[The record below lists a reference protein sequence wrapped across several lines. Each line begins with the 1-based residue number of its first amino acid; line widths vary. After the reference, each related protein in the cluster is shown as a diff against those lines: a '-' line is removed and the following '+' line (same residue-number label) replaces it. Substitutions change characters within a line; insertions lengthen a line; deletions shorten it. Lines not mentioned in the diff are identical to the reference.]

1 MSRSLK
7 NSLPILSLP
16 AFSCLG
22 ERTHPGKSEQDGD
35 YTLLIVR
42 SIFLLLCSFLSLSS
56 IAQQWPFELWHE
68 GKIMLESGDTLKG
81 QVKYDMQQDIVQFN
95 RPNQTAEAYS
105 ARKILSFEIFDNTVR
120 RYRLFFSLPYA
131 NNTNY
136 KAPIFFELLEEG
148 SMTLLAREALEYRTY
163 NNPYF
168 VGSYTRLVLVNKYF
182 FLKENG
188 NIEEFLG
195 KKNDLLELM
204 GKKADAV
211 EKFIK
216 VNRLQFDEKYDL
228 IKIVDYYNS
237 L

>member
-1 MSRSLK
+1 MKENQEEHTSV
-7 NSLPILSLP
+7 ILIDKK
-16 AFSCLG
+16 
-22 ERTHPGKSEQDGD
+22 KSQKV
-35 YTLLIVR
+35 YLCTAYVV
-42 SIFLLLCSFLSLSS
+42 SISFLLFLFFLSTCS
-56 IAQQWPFELWHE
+56 IAQQWPFEFWHE

-81 QVKYDMQQDIVQFN
+81 RVKYDMQQDIIQFN
-95 RPNQTAEAYS
+95 IPNQTAEAYS

-131 NNTNY
+131 SNTNY

-148 SMTLLAREALEYRTY
+148 KMTLLAREALEYRTY
-163 NNPYF
+163 NNAYF

-195 KKNDLLELM
+195 KKNDLLEMM
-204 GKKADAV
+204 GKKAETV